1 MGSITSTISP
11 SLPIN
16 PHCRL
21 IYRQWGKSDI
31 IQVEASQNF
40 VISKHIS
47 TKSEGI
53 TLFTI
58 DEEGGDINNGK
69 CIVYYNAGNTSNF
82 TLMLKK
88 LDTNSLSARVIWC
101 CIS

>member
-1 MGSITSTISP
+1 MNNMLFYMLLFHIFK
-11 SLPIN
+11 
-16 PHCRL
+16 
-21 IYRQWGKSDI
+21 QWGKSDI